1 MAAGAAVLA
10 LLGLGGLI
18 AAAAASGKKKKP
30 REEEPPMHEIEG
42 ADQQMAAL
50 YARLMDPAKTNI
62 VELEQGAAILRGNGH
77 NDWAG
82 NVYSKI
88 SSLRATEAAQAAS
101 ASAAAAATA
110 QAQEAARAAGDAKA
124 EASKAE
130 WEQAYGGRPSEEM
143 LAKTYTS
150 AMDPSLT
157 DVGQLQYAAAVLQAY
172 GKTNEAAQV
181 RARIA
186 KLESEGTASTATDVA
201 VTKPGGTPVVVVDTS
216 TSTAPIPSTVE
227 AEDEDTG
234 TEAEDEPEP
243 IPAPPAKPPPLAEE
257 ETKPIADPIG
267 TIKLARKMIAA
278 ETRSNWKTALKPEIT
293 SWQSRAG
300 LTADG
305 LFGPKSALR
314 MGEEVGIL
322 PRVRYWSKTG
332 GTKQQQVDRYRADLN
347 ALADRF
353 ESDPKMRAHANALR
367 ISASAETGQG
377 YPASTQANPTATKEA
392 DAAAGVASSEI
403 DKDALRELLK
413 LGPEALADYYE
424 RQGQAKETLGVS

>member
-1 MAAGAAVLA
+1 MAAGAVLA
-10 LLGLGGLI
+10 LLGLGGLL
-18 AAAAASGKKKKP
+18 AAAVASGKKKKKP
-30 REEEPPMHEIEG
+30 DEETPMSEIEG
-42 ADQQMAAL
+42 ADAQMAAL

-124 EASKAE
+124 DAAKAE
-130 WEQAYGGRPSEEM
+130 WEQAYGGRPSEDM
-143 LAKTYTS
+143 LAKTYTA

-172 GKTNEAAQV
+172 GKPNEAAQV

-186 KLESEGTASTATDVA
+186 KLEADGTASTATDVS
-201 VTKPGGTPVVVVDTS
+201 VKTPSGTPVVVVDTR
-216 TSTAPIPSTVE
+216 TSPSPMPSTVE
-227 AEDEDTG
+227 PTDEDTG
-234 TEAEDEPEP
+234 SEAAEEPTP
-243 IPAPPAKPPPLAEE
+243 TMTPPAEPPPLADE
-257 ETKPIADPIG
+257 ETKPAADPIG
-267 TIKLARKMIAA
+267 TIRLARQMISA
-278 ETRSNWKTALKPEIT
+278 ETKSNWKTSLKPEIT
-293 SWQSRAG
+293 SWQRRAS

-332 GTKQQQVDRYRADLN
+332 GTKQQQLDRYRADLN
-347 ALADRF
+347 ALADRL
-353 ESDPKMRAHANALR
+353 EADPKMRAHANALR

-377 YPASTQANPTATKEA
+377 YPATTTANPAATKQA

-413 LGPEALADYYE
+413 LGPEALADYYA
-424 RQGQAKETLGVS
+424 RQAEAKETLGVS